1 MADIELDYSRLE
13 DSLGRFMVR
22 SKRELPD
29 VIKSPVAKGVIR
41 NIIADSPPIKKAF
54 GQGAIRRDLMGGK
67 GRAGIFFVTDA
78 ASLSGLKERSPEG
91 LVKLWTTKDGR
102 VYGTETTFFK
112 PNASISDM
120 AAHHARYFKKGRMSS
135 AGAKTRDI
143 GRWKFIDRMVVSKAA
158 MSRFEQHLFKKLG
171 KAASGWNMAAAKLG
185 VKPPEYIW
193 RHSGSGGFDV
203 IVTDRS
209 IRVKMSNRVDY
220 AANIPRMNWG
230 RVVQRALDKQA
241 KLMDRVVKNHLGK
254 MGKK

>member
-13 DSLGRFMVR
+13 TSLARYMAR
-22 SKRELPD
+22 SKRELPA
-29 VIKSPVAKGVIR
+29 VLMSPVAKGVIR
-41 NIIADSPPIKKAF
+41 NVIADSPPIKQAY

-78 ASLSGLKERSPEG
+78 ASLSGLQERSPNG

-102 VYGTETTFFK
+102 VYGTETTSFK

-120 AAHHARYFKKGRMSS
+120 AAHHGRYFKKGRMSS

-158 MSRFEQHLFKKLG
+158 MSRFEKHLFSKLG
-171 KAASGWNMAAAKLG
+171 MAASGWNMAAAKLG
-185 VKPPEYIW
+185 VKPPAFIW
-193 RHSGSGGFDV
+193 RHGGSGGFQV
-203 IVTDRS
+203 LVTDQS
-209 IRVKMSNRVDY
+209 IRIKMSNRVDF
-220 AANIPRMNWG
+220 AAKIPRMNWP

-241 KLMDRVVKNHLGK
+241 KLMDKVVKNHLGK
-254 MGKK
+254 MGRK